1 MKKLVVILIALLLT
15 FSFSVDS
22 FAKGEKKNSS
32 ESNESAM
39 IDEEITVTDKG
50 GKFRVGFITIEFK
63 KDFLKDVDLPIT
75 FNVKIYAENG
85 DVYIEFSPDVEE
97 FAKEVTLKGAA
108 FKGYL
113 FDVATGE
120 NIYVEIEK
128 HKLKVKHF
136 SRYCWSY

>member
-1 MKKLVVILIALLLT
+1 MKKLVVILLAMLLT

-22 FAKGEKKNSS
+22 FAKGKEKESS
-32 ESNESAM
+32 EPSASTM
-39 IDEEITVTDKG
+39 IEEQITVTNEG
-50 GKFRVGFITIEFK
+50 GKFKVGFITVEFK
-63 KDFLKDVDLPIT
+63 KEFLNEADLPIT
-75 FNVKIYAENG
+75 FDVKIYAENG

-97 FAKEVTLKGAA
+97 FAKEVTLRGAA

-128 HKLKVKHF
+128 QKLKVEHF
-136 SRYCWSY
+136 SRYCWSF